1 MSQKQAKTAAE
12 LENMIMAELR
22 EYPECEAAGV
32 AIQRRSNVTW
42 DAALLGG
49 APTINVECRGECRA
63 ILEEVVERLRQQ
75 FDLAD

>member
-12 LENMIMAELR
+12 LENIIMAELR

-49 APTINVECRGECRA
+49 GPTINVECRGECRA